1 MSSIISV
8 SRTQLTQRRR
18 MLRSHRRLK
27 LLQSLWRTLAVSGL
41 AGGLVWATTQPIW
54 VLRESNQVL
63 VEGNR
68 LISKQVIKSL
78 LPLSYPQS
86 LLRIEPE
93 AIARSLELQD
103 TIADATVTREIFPP
117 GLRVQVKERVPV
129 ALALGGGSAPLS
141 PEGTTLS
148 PIAQTL
154 VAKASSTPNPKTSVG
169 LLDENGVW
177 IPIQTYA
184 SQSRNLQLP
193 NLKVIGVPEQYRPYW
208 NQLYQA
214 VSRSPIKVIEI
225 DCQDPANLILK
236 TELGIVHLGS
246 YSPRLTEQLKVLDQM
261 RQLPAK
267 LNFSQI
273 AYIDLK
279 NPKTPLVQM
288 NQAEE
293 LVKPDTL

>member
-1 MSSIISV
+1 MSSIGPV

-54 VLRESNQVL
+54 VLRESNQVI
-63 VEGNR
+63 VEGDR
-68 LISKQVIKSL
+68 LLSKQVIKSL

-103 TIADATVTREIFPP
+103 TIASATVTREIFPP

-129 ALALGGGSAPLS
+129 A
-141 PEGTTLS
+141 
-148 PIAQTL
+148 IAQSL
-154 VAKASSTPNPKTSVG
+154 LARGSSTPNPKTSVG

-184 SQSRNLQLP
+184 AQSSNLKLP
-193 NLKVIGVPEQYRPYW
+193 NLKVIGLPEQYRPYW

-236 TELGIVHLGS
+236 TELGIVHIGS
-246 YSPRLTEQLKVLDQM
+246 YSARLTEQLKVLDQM

-288 NQAEE
+288 HQSKE

>member
-1 MSSIISV
+1 
-8 SRTQLTQRRR
+8 
-18 MLRSHRRLK
+18 
-27 LLQSLWRTLAVSGL
+27 
-41 AGGLVWATTQPIW
+41 
-54 VLRESNQVL
+54 
-63 VEGNR
+63 
-68 LISKQVIKSL
+68 
-78 LPLSYPQS
+78 
-86 LLRIEPE
+86 
-93 AIARSLELQD
+93 
-103 TIADATVTREIFPP
+103 
-117 GLRVQVKERVPV
+117 
-129 ALALGGGSAPLS
+129 
-141 PEGTTLS
+141 
-148 PIAQTL
+148 
-154 VAKASSTPNPKTSVG
+154 

>member
-1 MSSIISV
+1 
-8 SRTQLTQRRR
+8 

-41 AGGLVWATTQPIW
+41 AGGLVWGTTQPIW
-54 VLRESNQVL
+54 VLRESNQVI

-103 TIADATVTREIFPP
+103 TIAEATITRELFPP

-129 ALALGGGSAPLS
+129 AIAQSLLALG
-141 PEGTTLS
+141 
-148 PIAQTL
+148 
-154 VAKASSTPNPKTSVG
+154 SSTPNPKASVG

-184 SQSRNLQLP
+184 SQSSNLQLP
-193 NLKVIGVPEQYRPYW
+193 NLRVIGLPEQYRPYW

-246 YSPRLTEQLKVLDQM
+246 YSARLTEQLKVLDQM

-288 NQAEE
+288 NQTKE
-293 LVKPDTL
+293 LVKADTL

>member
-1 MSSIISV
+1 MSSIGPV

-54 VLRESNQVL
+54 VLRESNQVI
-63 VEGNR
+63 VEGDR
-68 LISKQVIKSL
+68 LLSKQVIKSL

-103 TIADATVTREIFPP
+103 TIASATVTREIFPP

-129 ALALGGGSAPLS
+129 AIAQSLLALG
-141 PEGTTLS
+141 
-148 PIAQTL
+148 
-154 VAKASSTPNPKTSVG
+154 SSTPNPKASVG

-184 SQSRNLQLP
+184 SQSSTLKLP
-193 NLKVIGVPEQYRPYW
+193 NLKVIGLPEQYRPYW
-208 NQLYQA
+208 SQLYQA

-246 YSPRLTEQLKVLDQM
+246 YSARLTEQLKVLDQM

-273 AYIDLK
+273 TYIDLK

-288 NQAEE
+288 NQAKE

>member
-1 MSSIISV
+1 MSSITSV

-41 AGGLVWATTQPIW
+41 ASGLVWATTQPIW

-103 TIADATVTREIFPP
+103 TIASATVTRELFPP

-129 ALALGGGSAPLS
+129 AVAQSLLARR
-141 PEGTTLS
+141 
-148 PIAQTL
+148 
-154 VAKASSTPNPKTSVG
+154 SSTPNPKISVG

-177 IPIQTYA
+177 IPIQAYA
-184 SQSRNLQLP
+184 SQSSTLKLP
-193 NLKVIGVPEQYRPYW
+193 NLKVIGLPEQYRPYW

-236 TELGIVHLGS
+236 TELGIVHIGS
-246 YSPRLTEQLKVLDQM
+246 YSARLTEQLKVLDQM

-288 NQAEE
+288 NQAKE
-293 LVKPDTL
+293 LVKLDTL